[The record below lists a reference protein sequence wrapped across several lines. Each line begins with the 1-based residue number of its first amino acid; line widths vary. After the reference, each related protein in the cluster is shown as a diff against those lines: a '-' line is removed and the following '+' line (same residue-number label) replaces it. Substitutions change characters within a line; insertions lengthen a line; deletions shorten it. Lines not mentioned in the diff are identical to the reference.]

1 MQIVLKSYK
10 SVDPNGEKLNKYIN
24 ENMSNWNSLNYS
36 KSKISIDINPASL
49 L

>member
-10 SVDPNGEKLNKYIN
+10 SVDPNGDKLNKYIN
-24 ENMSNWNSLNYS
+24 ENLSNWNAM
-36 KSKISIDINPASL
+36 KSPNTKISIDINPATL

>member
-10 SVDPNGEKLNKYIN
+10 SFDPNGEKLNKYLCD
-24 ENMSNWNSLNYS
+24 NMSNWNAKNYS
-36 KSKISIDINPASL
+36 SAKISIDINPTSL